1 MTDGH
6 SYSIGLLLLLLNI
19 IQETFLKKGDAGTSL
34 TCEEEL
40 VGKILKKYNW
50 GNRNCQDVMLCY
62 VI

>member
-1 MTDGH
+1 MALCSRFFPRKTH
-6 SYSIGLLLLLLNI
+6 IKF